1 MRLKYLLKTIYQ
13 LGFTQVALF
22 ALYKI
27 GLTSGYF
34 KRIPISNFRVSNLEY
49 LFSLPSPD
57 DLKKILGPEG
67 IEILLTEADHIVDGQ
82 FRIFGSELAEIKL
95 DFNHPLSHWVDYET
109 GKGKIPKSEYRIP
122 ALNLPPSTFDLKLIW
137 EPARFGWA
145 FTLGRAYRISGDEK
159 YAEAF
164 WRHFEIFDTG
174 NPVNMGPHWMNG
186 QEVAIRLMAFVW
198 AAQVFLDSGEST
210 SQRKERLAQSVAEH
224 AARIP
229 STLLYARAQNNNHL
243 TSEAAGLYTAAL
255 ALPNHSESLKW
266 RKLGIKWLNWSFEKQ
281 IDDNGAYIQHSVN
294 YHRLVSQLALWVSAL
309 NTIPFREYNP
319 FRVQAVTKE
328 HKGRAIT
335 KKDKNL
341 GESSGALCL
350 TKISKKNLSLA
361 TRWLAELTDPISGN
375 TPNLGS
381 NDGAYIFPLAI
392 GDFRDFRPVIRAASR
407 VFLTEEP
414 FPADEMSLW
423 FSPFK
428 PYNLQTL
435 KPPNLPTCKPET
447 GTWAYLRD
455 VDGNLRL
462 AHADQLHLDLWWQ
475 GMNITLDPGTYLYNA
490 ASPWDNPF
498 PATEFHNT
506 VTVNG
511 LDQMTRISRF
521 MYLDWVRGRIV
532 EQSLQKIVAEHY
544 GYRKLGVTHQRAVRY
559 EENAWLVE
567 DNLIS
572 KSQLS
577 RAYRLHWLLPDWE
590 WELEER
596 GQIIEIGLNF
606 PQGFLKLTLHSS
618 EISKQNFS
626 LIRAGELIEG
636 NGDTFPTCGWY
647 SPTYGVKIP
656 ALSLALEATAS
667 GTVKFISEFEFSP
680 I

>member
-27 GLTSGYF
+27 GLTSGYY

-67 IEILLTEADHIVDGQ
+67 IETLLTEADHIVDGQ

-145 FTLGRAYRISGDEK
+145 FTLGRAYRVSGDEK

-186 QEVAIRLMAFVW
+186 QEIALRLMVFVW
-198 AAQVFLDSGEST
+198 AAQVFFDSGEST
-210 SQRKERLAQSVAEH
+210 SQRKERLAQSVVEH
-224 AARIP
+224 ADRIP

-243 TSEAAGLYTAAL
+243 TSEAAGLYTAGL
-255 ALPNHSESLKW
+255 ALPEHPQANKW
-266 RKLGIKWLNWSFEKQ
+266 RKLGIKWLNWSFENQ
-281 IDDNGAYIQHSVN
+281 IDDNGAYVQHSVN
-294 YHRLVSQLALWVSAL
+294 YQRLVLQIGLWVSAL
-309 NTIPFREYNP
+309 NTKD
-319 FRVQAVTKE
+319 TKV
-328 HKGRAIT
+328 HKEEEKT
-335 KKDKNL
+335 NL
-341 GESSGALCL
+341 SEPLRPLCL
-350 TKISKKNLSLA
+350 TKRSLENLSLA

-381 NDGAYIFPLAI
+381 NDGAYIFPLAN

-428 PYNLQTL
+428 PLNLQTYYS
-435 KPPNLPTCKPET
+435 PNLPTFQLSTLKPSNSN
-447 GTWAYLRD
+447 WAYLRV

-462 AHADQLHLDLWWQ
+462 AHADQLHLDLWWR
-475 GMNITLDPGTYLYNA
+475 GENITLDPGTYLYNA

-498 PATEFHNT
+498 PATEYHNS

-511 LDQMTRISRF
+511 LDQMTRASRF
-521 MYLDWVRGRIV
+521 MVLDWAHGRIV
-532 EQSLQKIVAEHY
+532 EQSSQKIVAEHD
-544 GYRKLGVTHQRAVRY
+544 GYRKLGVTHQRAVTFA
-559 EENAWLVE
+559 ENTWLVE

-572 KSQLS
+572 EPQLS
-577 RAYRLHWLLPDWE
+577 RKYCLHWLLPDWE
-590 WELEER
+590 WALENREER
-596 GQIIEIGLNF
+596 IEISLKF
-606 PQGFLKLTLHSS
+606 PQGFLKLTLHAS

-626 LIRAGELIEG
+626 LVRAGELIKG
-636 NGDTFPTCGWY
+636 NGDTFPTRGWY

-656 ALSLALEATAS
+656 ALSLALDVTS
-667 GTVKFISEFEFSP
+667 SDTVEFISEFEFSP

>member
-27 GLTSGYF
+27 GLTSGYY

-67 IEILLTEADHIVDGQ
+67 IETLLTEADHIVDGQ

-145 FTLGRAYRISGDEK
+145 FTLGRAYRVSGDEK

-186 QEVAIRLMAFVW
+186 QEIALRLMVFVW
-198 AAQVFLDSGEST
+198 AAQVFFDSGEST
-210 SQRKERLAQSVAEH
+210 SQRKERLAQSVVEH
-224 AARIP
+224 ADRIP

-243 TSEAAGLYTAAL
+243 TSEAAGLYTAGL
-255 ALPNHSESLKW
+255 ALPEHPQANKW
-266 RKLGIKWLNWSFEKQ
+266 RKLGIKWLNWSFENQ
-281 IDDNGAYIQHSVN
+281 IDDNGAYVQHSVN
-294 YHRLVSQLALWVSAL
+294 YQRLVLQIGLWVSAL
-309 NTIPFREYNP
+309 NTKD
-319 FRVQAVTKE
+319 TKV
-328 HKGRAIT
+328 HKEEEKT
-335 KKDKNL
+335 NL
-341 GESSGALCL
+341 SEPLRPLCL
-350 TKISKKNLSLA
+350 TKRSLENLSLA

-381 NDGAYIFPLAI
+381 NDGAYIFPLAN

-428 PYNLQTL
+428 PLNLQTYYS
-435 KPPNLPTCKPET
+435 PNLPTFQLSTLKPSNSN
-447 GTWAYLRD
+447 WAYLRV

-462 AHADQLHLDLWWQ
+462 AHADQLHLDLWWR
-475 GMNITLDPGTYLYNA
+475 GENITLDPGTYLYNA

-498 PATEFHNT
+498 PATEYHNS

-511 LDQMTRISRF
+511 LDQMTRASRF
-521 MYLDWVRGRIV
+521 MVLDWAHGRIV
-532 EQSLQKIVAEHY
+532 EQSSQKIVAEHD
-544 GYRKLGVTHQRAVRY
+544 GYRKLGVTHQRAVTFA
-559 EENAWLVE
+559 ENTWLVE

-572 KSQLS
+572 EPQLS
-577 RAYRLHWLLPDWE
+577 RKYCLHWLLPDWE
-590 WELEER
+590 WALENREER
-596 GQIIEIGLNF
+596 IEISLIF
-606 PQGFLKLTLHSS
+606 PQGFLKLTLHAS

-626 LIRAGELIEG
+626 LVRAGELIKG
-636 NGDTFPTCGWY
+636 NGDTFPTRGWY

-656 ALSLALEATAS
+656 ALSLALDVTS
-667 GTVKFISEFEFSP
+667 SDTVEFISEFEFSP

>member
-27 GLTSGYF
+27 GLTSGYY

-67 IEILLTEADHIVDGQ
+67 IETLLTEADHIVDGQ

-145 FTLGRAYRISGDEK
+145 FTLGRAYRVSGDEK

-186 QEVAIRLMAFVW
+186 QEIALRLMVFVW
-198 AAQVFLDSGEST
+198 AVQVFFDSGEST
-210 SQRKERLAQSVAEH
+210 SQRKERLAQSVVEH
-224 AARIP
+224 ADRIP

-243 TSEAAGLYTAAL
+243 TSEAAGLYTAGL
-255 ALPNHSESLKW
+255 ALPEHPQANKW
-266 RKLGIKWLNWSFEKQ
+266 RKLGIKWLNWSFENQ
-281 IDDNGAYIQHSVN
+281 IDDNGAYVQHSVN
-294 YHRLVSQLALWVSAL
+294 YQRLVLQIGLWVSAL
-309 NTIPFREYNP
+309 NTKD
-319 FRVQAVTKE
+319 TKV
-328 HKGRAIT
+328 HKEEEKT
-335 KKDKNL
+335 NL
-341 GESSGALCL
+341 SEPLRPLCL
-350 TKISKKNLSLA
+350 TKRSLENLSLA

-381 NDGAYIFPLAI
+381 NDGAYIFPLAN

-428 PYNLQTL
+428 PLNLQTYNS
-435 KPPNLPTCKPET
+435 PNLPTFQLSTLKPSNSN
-447 GTWAYLRD
+447 WAYLRV

-462 AHADQLHLDLWWQ
+462 AHADQLHLDLWWR
-475 GMNITLDPGTYLYNA
+475 GENITLDPGTYLYNA

-498 PATEFHNT
+498 PATEYHNS

-511 LDQMTRISRF
+511 LDQMTRASRF
-521 MYLDWVRGRIV
+521 MVLDWAHGRIV
-532 EQSLQKIVAEHY
+532 EQSSQKIVAEHD
-544 GYRKLGVTHQRAVRY
+544 GYRKLGVTHQRAVTFA
-559 EENAWLVE
+559 ENTWLVE

-572 KSQLS
+572 EPQLS
-577 RAYRLHWLLPDWE
+577 RKYCLHWLLPDWE
-590 WELEER
+590 WALENREER
-596 GQIIEIGLNF
+596 IEISLKF
-606 PQGFLKLTLHSS
+606 PQGFLKLTLHAS

-626 LIRAGELIEG
+626 LVRAGELIKG
-636 NGDTFPTCGWY
+636 NGDTFPTRGWY

-656 ALSLALEATAS
+656 ALSLALDVTS
-667 GTVKFISEFEFSP
+667 SDTVEFISEFEFSP